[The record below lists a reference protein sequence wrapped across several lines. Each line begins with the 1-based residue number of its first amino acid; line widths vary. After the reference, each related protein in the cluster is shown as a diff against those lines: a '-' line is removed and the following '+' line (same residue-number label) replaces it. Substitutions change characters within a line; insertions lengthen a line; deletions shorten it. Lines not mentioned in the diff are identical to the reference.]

1 MYNIPLLNTE
11 RCYGAV
17 VMICVYI
24 RAGTI
29 GEIVFIFLNNK
40 KEKRFVFKIKLA
52 QNLVFV

>member
-17 VMICVYI
+17 VMICLYI

-29 GEIVFIFLNNK
+29 GEIVFSFLNNCFLEK
-40 KEKRFVFKIKLA
+40 KRKKNLFLKL
-52 QNLVFV
+52 N